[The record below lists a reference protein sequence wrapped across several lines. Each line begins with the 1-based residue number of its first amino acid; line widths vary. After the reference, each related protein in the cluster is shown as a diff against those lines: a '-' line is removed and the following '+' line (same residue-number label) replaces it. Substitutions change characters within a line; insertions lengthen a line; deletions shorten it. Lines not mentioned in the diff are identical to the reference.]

1 MVSRTKPKGA
11 VARRGKPMS
20 RAAALF
26 VALAVAALLG
36 ATDGNA
42 RQTANPLLFGNVG
55 PGFTITLKDASGARV
70 TRLDPGTYDIQ
81 VTDQAEEHN
90 FHLVGPGV
98 DQSTDV
104 AATGTVT
111 WTVTLTEGTYRYF
124 CDPHS
129 TTLRGSF
136 TVGAAPPPAPT
147 PIPTPTPTAAI
158 SAKTPLVLKVGPGFT
173 ITLKTKAGKSF
184 KAMRRGTYRIVVK
197 DLASIHDA
205 HLVAPGSV
213 SKKTGVAFMGTVT
226 WKVKLTKVG
235 TLTFRCDPHAT
246 IMHGSRKIVS

>member
-1 MVSRTKPKGA
+1 
-11 VARRGKPMS
+11 MS
-20 RAAALF
+20 RALALL

-36 ATDGNA
+36 ATEGNA
-42 RQTANPLLFGNVG
+42 RRTANPMLFGNVG

-70 TRLDPGTYDIQ
+70 TQLDPGTYDIQ
-81 VTDQAEEHN
+81 VSDQAVEHN

-104 AATGTVT
+104 AGTGTVT
-111 WTVTLTEGTYRYF
+111 WTVTLSDGTYRYF

-136 TVGAAPPPAPT
+136 TVGVAPT
-147 PIPTPTPTAAI
+147 PTPTPTPTAAI

-184 KAMRRGTYRIVVK
+184 KAMRRGTYRILVK
-197 DLASIHDA
+197 DLANIHDA
-205 HLVAPGSV
+205 HLLAPGGV
-213 SKKTGVAFMGTVT
+213 SKKTGVAFVGSVT
-226 WKVKLTKVG
+226 WKVKIAKAG
-235 TLTFRCDPHAT
+235 TLRFRCDPHAT
-246 IMHGSRKIVS
+246 TMHGSRNIVS